1 MKQAQATQQIRI
13 LRLRKGY
20 EDVDLPTYATEH
32 AAGAD
37 IRAAIDEPID
47 LRPGEVTAV
56 PTNLVIELP
65 PHMEAQLR
73 PRSGLALRHGITLPN
88 APGTIDAD
96 YRGEIKVIMA
106 NMGRE
111 PFRINRGDRIAQI
124 VIAPVIH
131 AQWIESG
138 DLSDT
143 TRGDGGFGHTGSK

>member
-1 MKQAQATQQIRI
+1 MKQPQAIQHIRI

-20 EDVDLPTYATEH
+20 EDVDLPSYATEH

-47 LRPGEVTAV
+47 IRPGDVTAV
-56 PTNLVIELP
+56 PTNIAVELP

-73 PRSGLALRHGITLPN
+73 PRSGLALRYGITLPN
-88 APGTIDAD
+88 APGTIDSD

-106 NMGRE
+106 NTGRE
-111 PFRINRGDRIAQI
+111 TFRINRGDRIAQI

-131 AQWIESG
+131 AQWIEVDG
-138 DLSDT
+138 LPDT
-143 TRGDGGFGHTGSK
+143 ARGDGGFGHTGSK